1 LVITTGNTALHE
13 AVTHGK
19 SEVALRLLEANPNVG
34 HMLNERK
41 ESPLHIAAR
50 EGMTMVV
57 KEILKQP
64 WVEKEEEAQPGGSGT
79 GSPLHQAVV
88 GGHISQYNNS
98 LYI

>member
-1 LVITTGNTALHE
+1 MLVITTGNTALHE

-50 EGMTMVV
+50 EGMEKVV
-57 KEILKQP
+57 KEILKQS
-64 WVEKEEEAQPGGSGT
+64 WVEKEEETQPAVSGT

-88 GGHISQYNNS
+88 GGHIS
-98 LYI
+98 